1 MTKRAARGLAAA
13 IDNLGTEHRQF
24 HQPDRR
30 LARILREVC
39 RSEWPATPPCLD
51 AAELC
56 GIWRVLAGID
66 ARVTLARYSESSR
79 FPHEHQRLIAKA
91 LDAFPHP
98 ISIIQRRYLCGWA
111 AENQDKL
118 RIEYQDRSN
127 PWLSFP
133 SVRGWTVIA
142 PVSLRPRTIA
152 CQAFACRM
160 TNLGIHFY
168 TEPLSEK
175 NLRRFMR

>member
-79 FPHEHQRLIAKA
+79 FPHEHFADGLQRIRTNYE
-91 LDAFPHP
+91 
-98 ISIIQRRYLCGWA
+98 S
-111 AENQDKL
+111 NT
-118 RIEYQDRSN
+118 RIGQI
-127 PWLSFP
+127 
-133 SVRGWTVIA
+133 RGFHSQ
-142 PVSLRPRTIA
+142 VSGDG
-152 CQAFACRM
+152 Q
-160 TNLGIHFY
+160 
-168 TEPLSEK
+168 S
-175 NLRRFMR
+175 